1 MLWKYLKFIS
11 AVLALTFLFGIAF
24 GQFGM
29 TGGVVYGV
37 VMSVLMLVDMVLI
50 VALIPL
56 VLIFVVL
63 DSFGK
68 KGKKE

>member
-1 MLWKYLKFIS
+1 MLWRYLKFIA
-11 AVLALTFLFGIAF
+11 AVLTLTFLFGVAF

-56 VLIFVVL
+56 VIIFVII

-68 KGKKE
+68 KK

>member
-1 MLWKYLKFIS
+1 MLWKYLKFIA
-11 AVLALTFLFGIAF
+11 AVLVLTFLFGVAF

-37 VMSVLMLVDMVLI
+37 VMSVLMLVDMILI

-56 VLIFVVL
+56 VIIFVII

-68 KGKKE
+68 KK